1 MEFIVNIGLNHPGGT
16 WSADK
21 VRDVLYHC
29 LRAHDLNGA
38 IVACHVYDSDTE
50 PTVVAVVSLPRNG
63 WRIAH
68 AVDAAGLALAQEA
81 IAVYNPE
88 NGVGVLVGHKAD
100 EWGPFNPAFFI
111 MPSGQRLA
119 AKAA

>member
-1 MEFIVNIGLNHPGGT
+1 MNVIVNIGLNHPGGQ
-16 WSADK
+16 WSVEKA
-21 VRDVLYHC
+21 RDALYHC
-29 LRAHDLNGA
+29 LRTHDLNGV

-50 PTVVAVVSLPRNG
+50 PTVVAVVALQHNA

-68 AVDAAGLALAQEA
+68 ALELVATALAQEA
-81 IAVYNPE
+81 VAVYNPE
-88 NGVGVLVGHKAD
+88 NNVGILIGPKA
-100 EWGPFNPAFFI
+100 EQWGPFNPEFFI